1 MLKKADPSWSLLC
14 TSVLVV
20 VVLLTGGLYY
30 FRRVETTFAD
40 VV

>member
-20 VVLLTGGLYY
+20 VLLTSGLYY
-30 FRRVETTFAD
+30 FRRVENTFAD